1 MKLKAFL
8 LFFLLSSFSL
18 LQASDKPL
26 IKIETER
33 TSLIYQVAD
42 NGRLYQKYLGKKLH
56 HDSDIQYLP
65 QGTEAYL
72 SHGMEDYFEP
82 AIHIRHNDY
91 NSSLLL
97 KYVDHS
103 SNNTGNG
110 INETVITLKDDKY
123 PVTVKLHYVAYDKE
137 NIIRTF
143 TEISHE
149 EKKPVILS
157 KYASSMLHLNSSK
170 YFLTEF
176 SGDWAHEANVTEREL
191 AFGKKVIDTKLGA
204 RANMFVSPFFQ
215 LALDNPSQENAG
227 EVLVGTIGWTGN
239 FRFTFEVDNKNEL
252 RIISGINPYDSEYSL
267 PAKEVFRTPD
277 FYFTYSTQGKGE
289 ASRSFHDWARN
300 HQVKKGNETRMTLL
314 NNWESTYF
322 DFDENK
328 LIGLMDEATKLGVD
342 MFLLDDGW
350 FANKYPRSS
359 DHQGLGDWEE
369 TAGKLPNGVGRLVE
383 EAHKKGIKFG
393 IWIEPEMVNPKSEL
407 YEKHKDWVIHLPNRD
422 EYYFRNQMVL
432 DLSNPKVQDHVF
444 GVVDNLMTKYP
455 GIAFFKWDC
464 NSPITNI
471 YSVYLKDKQS
481 HLYIDY
487 VRGLYKVLDRIK
499 AKYPDLP
506 MMLCAGGGGRSDY
519 EALKYFT
526 EFWPSDNTD
535 PIERLFIQW
544 GYSQVFPS
552 KTLCA
557 HVTTW
562 NRGTSIKFRT
572 DVAMMCKLGFDIKLE
587 DMNQNEHLYCD
598 QAVKNYNRLK
608 PVILEGDMYRLV
620 SPYGSNHTSS
630 MFVGKDKKTA
640 AVFAFDIHP
649 RYAEKT
655 LPVRLQGLDINK
667 MYRVKEINMM
677 PGSNSSLKGNDQ
689 VFSGE
694 YLMNVGL
701 DLFTTQQ
708 LNSRLIEI
716 TAEYKHI
723 GNIAYKN
730 TTNHEEITFKCMC
743 IFIDSRYIAGRGNH

>member
-1 MKLKAFL
+1 MRIKAIL
-8 LFFLLSSFSL
+8 SLCLFTLATAVSADEF
-18 LQASDKPL
+18 
-26 IKIETER
+26 IKINTD
-33 TSLIYQVAD
+33 QVGLVLRAAD
-42 NGRLYQKYLGKKLH
+42 NGRLYQSYLGKRLANE
-56 HDSDIQYLP
+56 SDLQHLP
-65 QGTEAYL
+65 KGNEAYL
-72 SHGMEDYFEP
+72 THGMEDYFEP
-82 AIHIRHNDY
+82 AIEVHHNDA
-91 NSSLLL
+91 NPSSLL
-97 KYVDHS
+97 KYVSHTSKNVQPGVD
-103 SNNTGNG
+103 
-110 INETVITLKDDKY
+110 ETVITLQDDKY
-123 PVTVKLHYVAYDKE
+123 PVTVKLHYVAYAKE
-137 NIIRTF
+137 NIIKTF
-143 TEISHE
+143 TEISHQ
-149 EKKPVILS
+149 EKKPL
-157 KYASSMLHLNSSK
+157 KLERYASAMLHFSRPA
-170 YFLTEF
+170 YYLTEF
-176 SGDWAHEANVTEREL
+176 SGDWIYEATMSTTPLN
-191 AFGKKVIDTKLGA
+191 FGKKVLDTKLGA
-204 RANMFVSPFFQ
+204 RANMFTPPMFILS
-215 LALDNPSQENAG
+215 LDKESSENEG
-227 EVLVGTIGWTGN
+227 EVILGTLGWTGN
-239 FRFTFEVDNKNEL
+239 FRFTFEVDNKKDL
-252 RIISGINPYDSEYSL
+252 RVIAGINPYFSEYSL
-267 PAKEVFRTPD
+267 PKGETFRTPD

-289 ASRSFHDWARN
+289 ASRNFHDWARN
-300 HQVKKGNETRMTLL
+300 HQVKNGNDTRMTLL

-383 EAHKKGIKFG
+383 EAQKKGIKFG

-471 YSVYLKDKQS
+471 YSMYLKDKQS
-481 HLYIDY
+481 HLYVDY

-544 GYSQVFPS
+544 GYSQIFPS

-598 QAVKNYNRLK
+598 LAVKNYNRLK

-630 MFVGKDKKTA
+630 MLSL
-640 AVFAFDIHP
+640 IHISEP
-649 RYAEKT
+649 TRPY
-655 LPVRLQGLDINK
+655 
-667 MYRVKEINMM
+667 
-677 PGSNSSLKGNDQ
+677 
-689 VFSGE
+689 
-694 YLMNVGL
+694 
-701 DLFTTQQ
+701 
-708 LNSRLIEI
+708 
-716 TAEYKHI
+716 
-723 GNIAYKN
+723 
-730 TTNHEEITFKCMC
+730 
-743 IFIDSRYIAGRGNH
+743 

>member
-72 SHGMEDYFEP
+72 THGMEDYFEP

-350 FANKYPRSS
+350 CANKYPRSS

-716 TAEYKHI
+716 TAE
-723 GNIAYKN
+723 
-730 TTNHEEITFKCMC
+730 
-743 IFIDSRYIAGRGNH
+743 

>member
-72 SHGMEDYFEP
+72 THGMEDYFEP

-471 YSVYLKDKQS
+471 YSVHLKDKQS

-716 TAEYKHI
+716 TAE
-723 GNIAYKN
+723 
-730 TTNHEEITFKCMC
+730 
-743 IFIDSRYIAGRGNH
+743 

>member
-1 MKLKAFL
+1 M
-8 LFFLLSSFSL
+8 
-18 LQASDKPL
+18 QASDKPL

-72 SHGMEDYFEP
+72 THGMEDYFEP

-716 TAEYKHI
+716 TAE
-723 GNIAYKN
+723 
-730 TTNHEEITFKCMC
+730 
-743 IFIDSRYIAGRGNH
+743 